1 MHERGD
7 LDTERGSPPPPSSAW
22 PPRCRQMV
30 DVTTAQQLHGFSR
43 EQGQYGRCSHSWCPP
58 SPSPRQWE
66 TRMDKHSKLDHLH
79 DTDCSA
85 CTDCPTPRLHHP
97 KGCGHC
103 FAPPEKR
110 NKMVPFPLGTHLFFH
125 LEPRP
130 PQWSGWFRIA
140 TQPHPH
146 TSRPCPSQQK
156 WENELYPSQ
165 NQDTHAVLVLISI
178 IRKYIRLVCKLG
190 LCVTVVFIVNSTE
203 SFLNLFKLGYQW
215 SGVKFKCW

>member
-1 MHERGD
+1 M
-7 LDTERGSPPPPSSAW
+7 LPQPSSYTAF
-22 PPRCRQMV
+22 PESKDNMADAPTA
-30 DVTTAQQLHGFSR
+30 DVLLPQAQDNEKQGWTNIPSWIICMTLTALPALTAPLR
-43 EQGQYGRCSHSWCPP
+43 V
-58 SPSPRQWE
+58 
-66 TRMDKHSKLDHLH
+66 
-79 DTDCSA
+79 
-85 CTDCPTPRLHHP
+85 CTTPRVVVTALLLQ
-97 KGCGHC
+97 K
-103 FAPPEKR
+103 KR

-165 NQDTHAVLVLISI
+165 NQDTHALLVLISI
-178 IRKYIRLVCKLG
+178 IRKYIRLVYKLG

-215 SGVKFKCW
+215 SAVKFKCW